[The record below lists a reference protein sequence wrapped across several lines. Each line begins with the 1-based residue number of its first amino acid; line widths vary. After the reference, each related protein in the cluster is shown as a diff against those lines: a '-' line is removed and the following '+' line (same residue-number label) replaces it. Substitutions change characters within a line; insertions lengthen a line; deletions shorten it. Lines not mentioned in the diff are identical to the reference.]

1 MKDKYNKLM
10 LDTYDKC
17 FKVKCEMIYLVSN
30 LKNNRSSIYKV
41 PVSEYSDKEYD
52 IFKYLVNFRIKSYM
66 DIVYC
71 NFLIKLSRGYLRV
84 LYYKFLDMYDLQYK
98 RIYDCYES
106 VSYKKN
112 NNKNKYVNKYS
123 KELIDK
129 YNYINGLFK
138 VIFKNINIL
147 IRINNLMLI
156 NNKYDNIDNYY
167 DDVVKLIV

>member
-10 LDTYDKC
+10 LDTYDKS

-30 LKNNRSSIYKV
+30 LKNNKSSIYKV
-41 PVSEYSDKEYD
+41 PVSEYCEKEYD
-52 IFKYLVNFRIKSYM
+52 IFKYLVNFKIKSYR

-98 RIYDCYES
+98 RLYDSYES
-106 VSYKKN
+106 VSYKKKYN
-112 NNKNKYVNKYS
+112 RKKYVNKYS

-129 YNYINGLFK
+129 YNYINVLFK

-147 IRINNLMLI
+147 IKINNLMLI